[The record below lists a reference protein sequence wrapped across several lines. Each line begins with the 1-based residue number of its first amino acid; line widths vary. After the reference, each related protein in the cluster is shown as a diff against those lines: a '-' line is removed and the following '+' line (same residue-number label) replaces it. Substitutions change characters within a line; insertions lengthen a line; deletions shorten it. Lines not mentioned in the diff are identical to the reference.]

1 MAEHG
6 DTPLRTDTFD
16 AFMRM
21 TKIGTIITVVL
32 TVIVVALIAS

>member
-6 DTPLRTDTFD
+6 ETPLRTDTFD
-16 AFMRM
+16 GFMRM
-21 TKIGTIITVVL
+21 TKIGTIVTIVL